1 MANAVR
7 IALDRFGR
15 LDIVVANAG
24 IERIGAVRTQ
34 PPVEFERVIE
44 VNLLGVYRT
53 LRPAIEQ
60 VIERRGWRR
69 CRASWY
75 SAPARRRARAEPPN
89 CGWIGRW
96 EFAGWLASI

>member
-1 MANAVR
+1 
-7 IALDRFGR
+7 
-15 LDIVVANAG
+15 
-24 IERIGAVRTQ
+24 
-34 PPVEFERVIE
+34 VIE

-75 SAPARRRARAEPPN
+75 SAPARRRAHAEPP
-89 CGWIGRW
+89 I
-96 EFAGWLASI
+96 